1 MVKFSTFENTVNA
14 MYRYVFT
21 DAKSSYSMLTQLG
34 ITFVSG
40 FFAGCLCAIVS
51 HPGDTLVSI
60 MNKPEYANS
69 TKSTTQ
75 RMRQVVQEIGFRGLW
90 YGLPPRIIMIGSI
103 AGAQWYTF
111 DSWKVF
117 CGLQSSGNQTK

>member
-75 RMRQVVQEIGFRGLW
+75 RMR
-90 YGLPPRIIMIGSI
+90 
-103 AGAQWYTF
+103 
-111 DSWKVF
+111 
-117 CGLQSSGNQTK
+117 